1 MIHDLRLAPNYGL
14 FPRNPAI
21 AEIPDGD
28 SVESCCGDIAGRDL
42 GSAGR
47 ANDGRGAPTGGSS
60 PVASRWRLAQN
71 MARVVGALIV
81 LALTPAPAVSSNDV
95 KQDARS
101 DWGRLE
107 TIAAGARTKVRFHEG
122 GAAES
127 VIVKGHFSS
136 FSETSI
142 VLVLKDGVTQSIQKD
157 SVQFVR
163 VRRPFL
169 KRKAGWIV
177 GAGAAALA
185 CALASC
191 DADITPSF
199 IPIFTA
205 SYAGPIGLLAC
216 FLSRTR
222 LVYRSDLS
230 ID

>member
-21 AEIPDGD
+21 AGIPDGD
-28 SVESCCGDIAGRDL
+28 SVESCCGDIAGCDL
-42 GSAGR
+42 GSADR
-47 ANDGRGAPTGGSS
+47 ANDGRGAPTGGSHQ
-60 PVASRWRLAQN
+60 VASRWQLTQYMLRL
-71 MARVVGALIV
+71 VGVLVALS
-81 LALTPAPAVSSNDV
+81 LTPVPAVSSDDV

-101 DWGRLE
+101 DWSRLE
-107 TIAAGARTKVRFHEG
+107 TIAAGARTKVRYLEAG
-122 GAAES
+122 TSEDL
-127 VIVKGHFSS
+127 IVKGHFSS

-169 KRKAGWIV
+169 KRKVGWIV